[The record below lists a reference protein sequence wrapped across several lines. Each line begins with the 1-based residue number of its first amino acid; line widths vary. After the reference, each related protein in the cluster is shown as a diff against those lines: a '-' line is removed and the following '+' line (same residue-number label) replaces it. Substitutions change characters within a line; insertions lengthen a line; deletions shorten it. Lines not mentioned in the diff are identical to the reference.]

1 MEKTHVPKAQP
12 FSNRK
17 PLSASPFSASGN
29 RRRDFLFGPQ
39 RVHPLVA
46 LFSRSGAHSLT
57 RVRITEA
64 GRATQLKDSA
74 RIPFKSC
81 KRQAWRF
88 HSPASCGSACCGTH
102 LLGLLEAD
110 RSFFTGSHPST
121 GTGAL
126 YGMMKEFSPP
136 STNQNVFNPNTGK

>member
-1 MEKTHVPKAQP
+1 MEKTHVPRAQP

-17 PLSASPFSASGN
+17 LLSASPLSAAGS

-46 LFSRSGAHSLT
+46 LFSSSGAHRPT

-64 GRATQLKDSA
+64 GLATQLKDSNRFPPA

-81 KRQAWRF
+81 RRWAWRF
-88 HSPASCGSACCGTH
+88 HSPAFVA
-102 LLGLLEAD
+102 
-110 RSFFTGSHPST
+110 
-121 GTGAL
+121 
-126 YGMMKEFSPP
+126 PP
-136 STNQNVFNPNTGK
+136 VVVLVFWVF